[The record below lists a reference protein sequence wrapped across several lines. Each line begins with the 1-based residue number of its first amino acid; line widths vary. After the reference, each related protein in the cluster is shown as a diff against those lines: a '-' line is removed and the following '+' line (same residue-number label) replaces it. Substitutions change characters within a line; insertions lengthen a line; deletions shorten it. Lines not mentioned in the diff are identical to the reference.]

1 MKFVKSLLIGTGSV
15 VLAGFALT
23 LLAPKALHALVAT
36 LVQVAN
42 TSANPAIVSNM
53 DDPGRIPYQS
63 QVLIDPNSPFT
74 CSSVDCEATFPTVPA
89 NHRLVVL
96 HLAATFAFSSA
107 PGQVNLEYAG
117 AAFTG
122 GLSSAP
128 AALKNA
134 LFNQFLVQFDLP
146 VQFYVDAGQSFL
158 VKAQTSLG
166 LPVSG
171 TVTATGYML
180 DCAAAPCSAIAH

>member
-1 MKFVKSLLIGTGSV
+1 MKIAKSLFIGTGSL

-23 LLAPKALHALVAT
+23 LLAPKALHAMVAT

-42 TSANPAIVSNM
+42 TSSNPAIVSNM

-63 QVLIDPNSPFT
+63 QVAIVPSTCNSE
-74 CSSVDCEATFPTVPA
+74 DCQSTFPTVPA

-96 HLAATFAFSSA
+96 HLAADFAFGSA
-107 PGQVNLEYAG
+107 PGQVNLEYG
-117 AAFTG
+117 GPGFSG
-122 GLSSAP
+122 GLSAAP

-134 LFNQFLVQFDLP
+134 FFSQFLVQFELP

-158 VKAQTSLG
+158 VKTQASSGLG
-166 LPVSG
+166 VLG
-171 TVTATGYML
+171 TVTATGYMV
-180 DCAAAPCSAIAH
+180 DCSAALCSAIAH